1 MRFVRLGRSGY
12 DKSYTPRTVKVPT
25 RSCNPL
31 TQCAIRLEMCCD
43 VTQWSCGFRD
53 TAQQWIKRPRR
64 NTPVPHT
71 GNLSCATT
79 RLTELHRTLHNIGT
93 WRGRAQRVAK
103 FRERR
108 SYQGKLEMKQLFH
121 SAQCVVVLSAILLLY
136 ADVTSCRTVLLDLG
150 TGPQHHGIRQTE
162 GDTRYSVDE
171 IRSLIRRKFYDTSRD
186 ESEGFELGKRTGDAR
201 LSTGLVGTVL
211 DRLNQYYSTAR
222 GPNPINSNE
231 LLMSGRR

>member
-1 MRFVRLGRSGY
+1 MKKLF
-12 DKSYTPRTVKVPT
+12 KSP
-25 RSCNPL
+25 
-31 TQCAIRLEMCCD
+31 QCI
-43 VTQWSCGFRD
+43 
-53 TAQQWIKRPRR
+53 
-64 NTPVPHT
+64 
-71 GNLSCATT
+71 
-79 RLTELHRTLHNIGT
+79 
-93 WRGRAQRVAK
+93 
-103 FRERR
+103 
-108 SYQGKLEMKQLFH
+108 
-121 SAQCVVVLSAILLLY
+121 VVLSAILLLY

-150 TGPQHHGIRQTE
+150 TGPQHHDIRETE

-186 ESEGFELGKRTGDAR
+186 ETEGFEFGKRTGDAR

>member
-1 MRFVRLGRSGY
+1 
-12 DKSYTPRTVKVPT
+12 
-25 RSCNPL
+25 
-31 TQCAIRLEMCCD
+31 
-43 VTQWSCGFRD
+43 
-53 TAQQWIKRPRR
+53 
-64 NTPVPHT
+64 
-71 GNLSCATT
+71 
-79 RLTELHRTLHNIGT
+79 
-93 WRGRAQRVAK
+93 
-103 FRERR
+103 
-108 SYQGKLEMKQLFH
+108 MKQLFQ
-121 SAQCVVVLSAILLLY
+121 SPQCILVLSAILLLY

-150 TGPQHHGIRQTE
+150 NGPQDHGIRKTE

-186 ESEGFELGKRTGDAR
+186 ETEGFDKRTDAR